1 MRWKAVLA
9 NAFPRIRDIHRARV
23 HYRGAF
29 GRNPRFFFPK
39 TFNEKVHRR
48 KLLDRDP
55 RLPVRAD
62 KVLVK
67 QFVEDKLGS
76 EWVVPTLWHG
86 PILPPLKQRNWPV
99 PFVLKANHGSGMNM
113 FIRSPDDLDW
123 PKIEHICRE
132 WMGFVFGEHAGEW
145 AYFSIKP
152 QLLVE
157 PFIGERLALPVDYKF
172 LVFHGTAEFVQ
183 VDIGREHNHTRAIFD
198 REWLKMPFTT
208 TFPMETA
215 NIERPASL
223 NQMIDAAE
231 KLSDG
236 MSFVRVD
243 LYEINGQPRFGE
255 LTFYPASAAEIF
267 DPPEY
272 DRFVGSYW

>member
-1 MRWKAVLA
+1 
-9 NAFPRIRDIHRARV
+9 
-23 HYRGAF
+23 
-29 GRNPRFFFPK
+29 
-39 TFNEKVHRR
+39 
-48 KLLDRDP
+48 
-55 RLPVRAD
+55 
-62 KVLVK
+62 
-67 QFVEDKLGS
+67 
-76 EWVVPTLWHG
+76 
-86 PILPPLKQRNWPV
+86 
-99 PFVLKANHGSGMNM
+99 
-113 FIRSPDDLDW
+113 
-123 PKIEHICRE
+123 
-132 WMGFVFGEHAGEW
+132 
-145 AYFSIKP
+145 
-152 QLLVE
+152 
-157 PFIGERLALPVDYKF
+157 
-172 LVFHGTAEFVQ
+172 

-223 NQMIDAAE
+223 SQMIDAAE

>member
-1 MRWKAVLA
+1 MTWKAVLA
-9 NAFPRIRDIHRARV
+9 NAFPRIRDIHRARA
-23 HYRGAF
+23 HYRGQF
-29 GRNPRFFFPK
+29 GQNPRCFFPK
-39 TFNEKVHRR
+39 TFNEKVYRR
-48 KLLDRDP
+48 KILDRDP
-55 RLPVRAD
+55 RLPVRTD

-67 QFVEDKLGS
+67 KFVEDKLGS
-76 EWVVPTLWHG
+76 EWVIPTLWHG
-86 PILPPLKQRNWPV
+86 PILPPLKQGNWLV
-99 PFVLKANHGSGMNM
+99 PFVLKPNHGSGMNM
-113 FIRSPDDLDW
+113 FIRSLDDLDW

-132 WMGFVFGEHAGEW
+132 WMGFVYGKDRGEW

-152 QLLVE
+152 QILVE
-157 PFIGERLALPVDYKF
+157 PFIGGRLTLPVDYKF

-208 TFPMETA
+208 TFPIETA

-223 NQMIDAAE
+223 SQMIDAAE
-231 KLSDG
+231 TLSDD

-255 LTFYPASAAEIF
+255 LTFYPNSAAEIF

-272 DRFVGSYW
+272 DRLVGSYW

>member
-1 MRWKAVLA
+1 
-9 NAFPRIRDIHRARV
+9 
-23 HYRGAF
+23 
-29 GRNPRFFFPK
+29 
-39 TFNEKVHRR
+39 
-48 KLLDRDP
+48 
-55 RLPVRAD
+55 
-62 KVLVK
+62 
-67 QFVEDKLGS
+67 
-76 EWVVPTLWHG
+76 
-86 PILPPLKQRNWPV
+86 V

-183 VDIGREHNHTRAIFD
+183 VDIGREHNHTRAFFD

-223 NQMIDAAE
+223 SQMIDAAE

-255 LTFYPASAAEIF
+255 LTFYPASAAEYLILQNMIALLVRIG
-267 DPPEY
+267 DKPPP
-272 DRFVGSYW
+272 DRV